1 MNIAEAQDI
10 MNIMNTTC
18 KRFGLAIS
26 FQKTKV
32 MQFNSNT
39 SDINVVIDGTELEN
53 VSEFC
58 YLGHTIF
65 SDGRNSTDL
74 RIAKATAKFHEL
86 KGVLCDKEVHMSI
99 RTKIL
104 EACVRPRLT
113 YATQC
118 WRPSEKEI
126 IKNPFKRE
134 YLLPVKLL

>member
-1 MNIAEAQDI
+1 
-10 MNIMNTTC
+10 
-18 KRFGLAIS
+18 
-26 FQKTKV
+26 
-32 MQFNSNT
+32 MQLNT
-39 SDINVVIDGTELEN
+39 STSDTKIIIDGTELEN

-65 SDGRNSTDL
+65 KDGRDSTDL
-74 RIAKATAKFHEL
+74 RIAKATAKFYEL

-118 WRPSEKEI
+118 WRPKEK
-126 IKNPFKRE
+126 
-134 YLLPVKLL
+134 